1 MATKLQ
7 PGNTK
12 TTSPA
17 TTVAHPSS
25 KSTFDPDRLAQ
36 LEVAGFR
43 AYYDRKWLRCF
54 WLITQLA
61 HEQFHLSMPRALQAA
76 YYITRASIA
85 WAPVDHD
92 TRKVRL
98 YIRKFYRLAA
108 KHGKTFNFDPDI
120 VARAEYVYWDEHRK
134 LSGRPQDE
142 KAPLVQSLTD
152 LHSAIFQI
160 SPQAASPSAIDRARC
175 TDTVDEITGHR
186 STDIEGDWQRAEEY
200 LRDAY
205 RSISEELRITNYE
218 LRIT

>member
-1 MATKLQ
+1 MATKVA
-7 PGNTK
+7 PDDNA
-12 TTSPA
+12 TTSHRSNSAWNLA
-17 TTVAHPSS
+17 TP
-25 KSTFDPDRLAQ
+25 TFDPDRLAQ

-108 KHGKTFNFDPDI
+108 KHGKTFNFDPDV

-142 KAPLVQSLTD
+142 KAPLIQSLTD

-160 SPQAASPSAIDRARC
+160 SPQAARPSAIERARC

-205 RSISEELRITNYE
+205 RSISGELRIT
-218 LRIT
+218 